1 MMLIVMG
8 MVPILVILRGNS
20 TAFPACMKAT
30 HRMKRVSVRPS
41 AASTMMMCITIYW
54 RKTEA
59 RKGDGKQWRLRRQA
73 CWTFATVS

>member
-30 HRMKRVSVRPS
+30 HRLKRPS
-41 AASTMMMCITIYW
+41 F
-54 RKTEA
+54 
-59 RKGDGKQWRLRRQA
+59 RLIHDDVYYYILA
-73 CWTFATVS
+73 KD